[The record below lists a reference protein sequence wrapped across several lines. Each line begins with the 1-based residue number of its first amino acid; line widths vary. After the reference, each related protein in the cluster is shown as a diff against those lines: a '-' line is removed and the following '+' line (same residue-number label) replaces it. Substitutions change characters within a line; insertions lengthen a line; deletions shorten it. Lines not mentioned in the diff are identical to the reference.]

1 MQNATEQILVW
12 LPSPIGDAV
21 LCTPALRAIRRQFE
35 SSKIIFLANPVI
47 RQVLSPSDFNNTWLE
62 YDNTNPLAV
71 SKKLK
76 THKFTHAILLKNSFA
91 SALACFLARI
101 PSRIGYARDGRGPL
115 LTEKLHPPKSSP
127 ATFKPISMID
137 YYLAIASWL
146 GADSGNRTLELLL
159 DPEDR
164 HSTQAKLPTLSAR
177 NGPLVIL
184 VPGTAGGHS
193 KCWIPE
199 RFAKT
204 ADWLITNHNATVVI
218 SVAPNLTETKIAA
231 QITEA
236 SSHKLINLADTD
248 LTLGELKAM
257 FSTADLVIT
266 NDTGPRH
273 IAIALKRKVLTL
285 LGPNDPAWT
294 DIGYP
299 HETKIVGKAFC
310 APCNKPVCKQKQHLC
325 MQSIT
330 VEMLCRAAE
339 KLLAEPRAANTE
351 HKPPAPAS
359 RP

>member
-1 MQNATEQILVW
+1 MQNATEQILIW

-35 SSKIIFLANPVI
+35 SSRIIFLANPVT
-47 RQVLSPSDFNNTWLE
+47 RQVLSPSDFNNTWLK
-62 YDNTNPLAV
+62 YTNTSTLAV

-137 YYLAIASWL
+137 YYLAVASWL
-146 GADSGNRTLELLL
+146 GADTTDRTLQLRL
-159 DPEDR
+159 DLKDIR
-164 HSTQAKLPTLSAR
+164 NTKAKLPALSTR
-177 NGPLVIL
+177 SGPLVII
-184 VPGTAGGHS
+184 VPGGAFGPS
-193 KCWIPE
+193 KCWSTE

-218 SVAPNLTETKIAA
+218 SVAPNPAETKIAA

-236 SSHKLINLADTD
+236 SSHKLINLADTA
-248 LTLGELKAM
+248 LTPGELKAM

-273 IAIALKRKVLTL
+273 IAIALKRKVITL
-285 LGPNDPAWT
+285 FGPNDPAWT
-294 DIGYP
+294 DTDYT

-351 HKPPAPAS
+351 HKPPASAS